1 MYSEYFNTI
10 SDSMKK
16 FFAPVNKFNA
26 MCTDSTCKLI
36 QMHKD
41 TVDVYSEIAIKQ
53 LNAIG
58 HIKDMSS
65 MMKFNERA
73 MENMV
78 ELSKKNADNMNE
90 VGEMVNTFKSDVAAM
105 TKSTPAS
112 SKK

>member
-10 SDSMKK
+10 SESMKK

-53 LNAIG
+53 LNTMG
-58 HIKDMSS
+58 NIKDMSS
-65 MMKFNERA
+65 MMKFNELT

-78 ELSKKNADNMNE
+78 ELSKKNTDNVSE
-90 VGEMVNTFKSDVAAM
+90 VGEMVNTLKSDVAAM
-105 TKSTPAS
+105 TKPAQSS